1 VKDKIRN
8 NIITIA
14 GFGLGMVGGFIYW
27 KYVGCATGT
36 CPITSSWKIMIIYG
50 GVIGGL
56 LGNLVQD
63 IITKNKIRKAR
74 VSNGG

>member
-1 VKDKIRN
+1 
-8 NIITIA
+8 
-14 GFGLGMVGGFIYW
+14 
-27 KYVGCATGT
+27 
-36 CPITSSWKIMIIYG
+36 MIIYG

-63 IITKNKIRKAR
+63 IIEKNKIRKAG